1 MKMKRAIIR
10 QAKKEDAAEI
20 LELYSPYIR
29 ESAIS
34 FEYEVPA
41 LDEFTKRILEI
52 SNQYPY
58 LVCVFEEKIV
68 GYAYAHRHMER
79 AAYQWNVE
87 LSVYVSGEIF
97 RIGIGKALYS
107 AVIEILELQNIQN
120 IYCGVTLPNPGSEKL
135 HAYFGF
141 QLLGVYRKTGYKCGA
156 WHDVAVLEKC
166 IGKHENPPKPFVPME
181 EIDPEEINKILDK
194 CCGLI
199 KLVGADSVIKGT

>member
-1 MKMKRAIIR
+1 MKNIIIR
-10 QAKKEDAAEI
+10 QASEEDAAEI
-20 LELYSPYIR
+20 LKLYSPYIQ

-34 FEYEVPA
+34 FEYEVPPLA
-41 LDEFTKRILEI
+41 DFTKRIQEI

-58 LVCVFEEKIV
+58 LVCVFDEKIV

-97 RIGIGKALYS
+97 RMGIGKALYS

-120 IYCGVTLPNPGSEKL
+120 IYCVVTLPNASSEKL

-141 QLLGVYRKTGYKCGA
+141 QLLGVYRKTGYKCGT
-156 WHDVAVLEKC
+156 WHDVTVLEKC
-166 IGKHENPPKPFVPME
+166 IGKHENPPNPFVPVQ
-181 EIDPEEINKILDK
+181 EIDPEKIKKILAR

-199 KLVGADSVIKGT
+199 KLV

>member
-1 MKMKRAIIR
+1 MKRVIIR
-10 QAKKEDAAEI
+10 HAIEEDAAEI
-20 LELYSPYIR
+20 LELYSPYVR

-41 LDEFTKRILEI
+41 LADFTKRILDI

-58 LVCVFEEKIV
+58 LVCVFDQKIV

-79 AAYQWNVE
+79 AAYQWNAE

-97 RIGIGKALYS
+97 RMGIGKALYS
-107 AVIEILELQNIQN
+107 AVIEILALQNIQN
-120 IYCGVTLPNPGSEKL
+120 IYGIITLPNAGSEKL

-141 QLLGVYRKTGYKCGA
+141 QVLGVYRKTGYKCGA
-156 WHDVAVLEKC
+156 WHDVAVMEKC
-166 IGKHENPPKPFVPME
+166 IGKHENPPKPFVPIK
-181 EIDPEEINKILDK
+181 EIDPEHIYKILDN

-199 KLVGADSVIKGT
+199 QLAGADSVLKGM